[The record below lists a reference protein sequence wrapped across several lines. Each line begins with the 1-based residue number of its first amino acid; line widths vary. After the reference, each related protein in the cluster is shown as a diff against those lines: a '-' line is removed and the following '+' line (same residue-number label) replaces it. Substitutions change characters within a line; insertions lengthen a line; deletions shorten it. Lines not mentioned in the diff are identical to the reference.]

1 MSDPILSDID
11 FKNKMAWVW
20 TTLNRTILDGPS
32 ILRNQSHRH
41 LFSLSELNLKLQ
53 QHYDSSYPIDK
64 ILLTPLVANLPTLLT
79 SSLFYAAVGTLIAV
93 LGSFVTDGYFIGTY
107 ETEKRNIIKEHLKNM
122 NEEDIPGM
130 LTHLYRAQ
138 DYFTRSQKV
147 EVFEGMVN
155 S

>member
-1 MSDPILSDID
+1 M
-11 FKNKMAWVW
+11 
-20 TTLNRTILDGPS
+20 
-32 ILRNQSHRH
+32 
-41 LFSLSELNLKLQ
+41 
-53 QHYDSSYPIDK
+53 
-64 ILLTPLVANLPTLLT
+64 ANLPTLLT

-122 NEEDIPGM
+122 NEEDIAGM

-147 EVFEGMVN
+147 EVFEGKVN
-155 S
+155 SWKSKWGKATDTIDYPFHPMLH